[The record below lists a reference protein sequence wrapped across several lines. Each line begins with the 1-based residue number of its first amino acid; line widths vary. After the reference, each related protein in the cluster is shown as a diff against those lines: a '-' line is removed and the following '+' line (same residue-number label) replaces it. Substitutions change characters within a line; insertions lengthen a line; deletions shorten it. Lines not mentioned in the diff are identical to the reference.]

1 MGEAVPVP
9 GGPLPVGRTPGARAL
24 PLRPHPQPNKV
35 LELRPGTNNV
45 FVYKKFIKWQKKNI
59 KNHDIC
65 IYFVITLGFWIK
77 YRGKNYIF

>member
-45 FVYKKFIKWQKKNI
+45 FVYKKFIKLPKKTLKI
-59 KNHDIC
+59 M
-65 IYFVITLGFWIK
+65 IYV
-77 YRGKNYIF
+77 YIIFRILDKM